1 MVSSCKITKCAL
13 SKQTSKEKYS
23 HYKMVNGRIVRNDR
37 ANQDGSPQVDII
49 NPAAPWL
56 PSGASDGIM
65 GAPKGLK

>member
-1 MVSSCKITKCAL
+1 
-13 SKQTSKEKYS
+13 
-23 HYKMVNGRIVRNDR
+23 MVNGRIVRNDR